1 MFNVIQILIK
11 YLELKSMFLCI
22 VCNNNGMN
30 SRDIMARLKA
40 EGWILV
46 NVRGSHHNYRHPAG
60 KGRVTVPHPKK
71 DLPKG
76 TVRSIFN
83 QAGWDW
89 PPN

>member
-1 MFNVIQILIK
+1 MTSKEVI
-11 YLELKSMFLCI
+11 
-22 VCNNNGMN
+22 
-30 SRDIMARLKA
+30 SRLQA

-46 NVRGSHHNYRHPAG
+46 NTKGSHQQFKNPTQ

-76 TVRSIFN
+76 TLRSIAK

-89 PPN
+89 PL